1 MKSLILISTLACGMC
16 CWGQAGDNPRPAPT
30 NLVGQ
35 AYPQI
40 HSDLSVTFQVKAP
53 DAQKV
58 QVQLGKRFDM
68 EKGADGVWRA
78 TVEVEPGVHHYRF
91 LVDGQWRD
99 DPECALR
106 VPNPFGGQDAVRQ
119 VA

>member
-1 MKSLILISTLACGMC
+1 MAKRNNTKNAT
-16 CWGQAGDNPRPAPT
+16 AGKNSRVQTFSFTAPA
-30 NLVGQ
+30 
-35 AYPQI
+35 AM
-40 HSDLSVTFQVKAP
+40 S
-53 DAQKV
+53 
-58 QVQLGKRFDM
+58 VQLVADFTQWQKM
-68 EKGADGVWRA
+68 PVSMQKGADGVWRA